1 MNTDNNNREDA
12 RSVVVRMGRHEIAL
26 NAEQVE
32 VLAQLAEDDWAT
44 VREMVSFGDAVVTA
58 LAIGDR
64 YEPSEAGAAAA
75 VRVVADMKQ
84 LLLSMIGDRT
94 YGQFQ

>member
-1 MNTDNNNREDA
+1 MKNNTEEPQ
-12 RSVVVRMGRHEIAL
+12 SVTVAMGHYKIQL
-26 NAEQVE
+26 NEEQVE
-32 VLAQLAEDDWAT
+32 VLALLAEDDWAA

-58 LAIGDR
+58 LALGDQYR
-64 YEPSEAGAAAA
+64 PSDEGAAA

-84 LLLSMIGDRT
+84 LLYSMIGDRS